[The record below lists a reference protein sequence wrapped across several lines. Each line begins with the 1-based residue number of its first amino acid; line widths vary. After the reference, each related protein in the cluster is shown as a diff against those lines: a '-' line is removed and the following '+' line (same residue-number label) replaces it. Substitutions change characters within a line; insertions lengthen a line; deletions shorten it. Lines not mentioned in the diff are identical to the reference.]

1 VEIARCSAPLG
12 WFDCLVRVACLNS
25 IRAAHYRR
33 WAEPFFDSVR
43 GRVSYIPGR
52 LFHLWHGELRN
63 RRYGQRHRAR
73 ELLDFDPGADIA
85 IDRGGCWRWNSD
97 KPDLHEYVRTYFAQR
112 REDGGDG

>member
-1 VEIARCSAPLG
+1 M
-12 WFDCLVRVACLNS
+12 
-25 IRAAHYRR
+25 
-33 WAEPFFDSVR
+33 
-43 GRVSYIPGR
+43 SYIPGR

-97 KPDLHEYVRTYFAQR
+97 KPDLHEYVRNYFAQR

>member
-1 VEIARCSAPLG
+1 M
-12 WFDCLVRVACLNS
+12 
-25 IRAAHYRR
+25 
-33 WAEPFFDSVR
+33 
-43 GRVSYIPGR
+43 SYIPGR
-52 LFHLWHGELRN
+52 LFHLWHCELRN